1 MNIANNFYIIRIM
14 DPTNGIIIKYQFKS
28 IAIMLLRFNYLI
40 LVIRYDILSFKSV
53 HYNVSYVFPIEA
65 I

>member
-1 MNIANNFYIIRIM
+1 M
-14 DPTNGIIIKYQFKS
+14 DPTNVIIIQYQFKS